1 MKQNTIL
8 YKIIENKTIAWFENN
23 NKYVV
28 FENTTAD
35 ILKKIQKGVPTIEI
49 ATSLSR
55 KLSVPVEKSIDFI
68 QTLENQIKKIKEI
81 KKAKETESIRD
92 EIAIE
97 NSRNYQYIKYYKIN
111 NTIIR
116 IAYLSELELSY
127 VHPKFNHLTVEEANE
142 IDYSFEVFINN
153 NYIFLDVNNAFI
165 GSWSNKNIHYFQGKL
180 SMEIIQKIHQKE
192 EDEWLGVFHASAVSN
207 KKKSI
212 LFLGDSGN
220 GKSTSL
226 ALLQSNGFTCLADD
240 FVPVS
245 AKNRQIYSFPAAISI
260 KKNSLKTL
268 LPIYPD
274 LANSAEYHFK
284 RLNKIVR
291 FLKPNNKNYN
301 QHLPCNELIFI
312 KYEEDSKLIFQ
323 EMSKL
328 KAFEKLV
335 PDSWLSPIKENAT
348 AFLNWFDTLKCYELK
363 YSDNT
368 NMIETVNNLFENE
381 L

>member
-1 MKQNTIL
+1 MNQDTIL
-8 YKIIENKTIAWFENN
+8 YKIIENKTVTWFENN

-35 ILKKIQKGVPTIEI
+35 ILKKIQKGIPTKEI
-49 ATSLSR
+49 ATSLSS

-68 QTLENQIKKIKEI
+68 QNLENQINIFKKT
-81 KKAKETESIRD
+81 KETGSTRD
-92 EIAIE
+92 EITIE

-111 NTIIR
+111 NTIIK

-127 VHPKFNHLTVEEANE
+127 VHPKFSHLTVEEANE
-142 IDYSFEVFINN
+142 IDYNFEVFINN
-153 NYIFLDVNNAFI
+153 KYIFLYVNNTFI

-226 ALLQSNGFTCLADD
+226 ALLQSYGFTCLADD

-245 AKNRQIYSFPAAISI
+245 AKNRQVYSFPAAISI

-274 LANSAEYHFK
+274 LANSAEYHFE
-284 RLNKIVR
+284 RLNKTVR
-291 FLKPNNKNYN
+291 FLKPNNKNYD

-312 KYEEDSKLIFQ
+312 KYEKDSKLIFQ

-335 PDSWLSPIKENAT
+335 PDSWLSPIKENAV

-368 NMIETVNNLFENE
+368 IMMKTVKKLFQNE

>member
-153 NYIFLDVNNAFI
+153 KYIFLYVNNAFI

-180 SMEIIQKIHQKE
+180 SMEIIQKIHQKG

-226 ALLQSNGFTCLADD
+226 ALLQLNGFTCLADD

-245 AKNRQIYSFPAAISI
+245 AKNRQIYSFPAAI
-260 KKNSLKTL
+260 
-268 LPIYPD
+268 
-274 LANSAEYHFK
+274 
-284 RLNKIVR
+284 
-291 FLKPNNKNYN
+291 
-301 QHLPCNELIFI
+301 
-312 KYEEDSKLIFQ
+312 
-323 EMSKL
+323 
-328 KAFEKLV
+328 
-335 PDSWLSPIKENAT
+335 
-348 AFLNWFDTLKCYELK
+348 
-363 YSDNT
+363 
-368 NMIETVNNLFENE
+368 
-381 L
+381 